1 MTDTHWIFK
10 NLVLLYTAVVV
21 CSIYFP
27 HVNID
32 SKGYKHTTLKAR
44 VNPMLREKV

>member
-1 MTDTHWIFK
+1 MTDTYWIFK
-10 NLVLLYTAVVV
+10 KSCTAVVV